1 MSKMRTLALVLVVWV
16 HCILSDQMF
25 YPWARSHDRN
35 FHFEERQNDLLNS
48 LRNELRL
55 EVLTEK
61 LPVGMD
67 AEHSVYIR
75 NSEGQQ
81 YTCGARIDNKEYE
94 TSTASLSTTTATSS
108 NEDKEMSSFQ
118 KAFGVID
125 RLQKVCMINSID
137 WWSYE
142 WCHRK
147 EVKQFHLAV
156 DSDTK
161 KHVRNPEWSLGTY
174 VYSDYYSHEFDED
187 TVEEVIDYYEDG
199 QLCAET
205 GEGRKTEVHLRCCS
219 DDAAIRTY
227 RDASGI
233 PPEKV
238 TTEVNVNLLSYC
250 VLLKMEYVVVGLVF
264 IRHGCCM
271 YNSYSLYIPIR
282 VYILCD

>member
-1 MSKMRTLALVLVVWV
+1 
-16 HCILSDQMF
+16 MF
-25 YPWARSHDRN
+25 YPWARSHNRN
-35 FHFEERQNDLLNS
+35 FHFEERQNDILNS

-67 AEHSVYIR
+67 DEHSMYIR
-75 NSEGQQ
+75 NSEGQK
-81 YTCGARIDNKEYE
+81 YTCGVHGKESPT
-94 TSTASLSTTTATSS
+94 TSLATTSS
-108 NEDKEMSSFQ
+108 SEDKAMTSYQ

-125 RLQKVCMINSID
+125 RLQKVCIINSID

-142 WCHRK
+142 WCHRQ

-156 DSDTK
+156 DADTK
-161 KHVRNPEWSLGTY
+161 RHVRNPEWSLGTY

-199 QLCAET
+199 QVCDET

-219 DDAAIRTY
+219 DDAAVRTY
-227 RDASGI
+227 RNADGI

-238 TTEVNVNLLSYC
+238 NYRFIFRAQYTHIYSNYQWSVKCSGYLILC
-250 VLLKMEYVVVGLVF
+250 VVF
-264 IRHGCCM
+264 L
-271 YNSYSLYIPIR
+271 YSLLLFNNILYITQNISF
-282 VYILCD
+282 I